1 MPGHYGD
8 KEKTKTKTVTKRKN
22 GKVVTK
28 SKTTTKTRGG
38 KKKAQGNNMEV
49 GRLLKGLANSSKGN
63 DPYDS
68 EMSDRS
74 FRKFDAERDMKE
86 QAEIRQQL
94 KRKSTKVK

>member
-28 SKTTTKTRGG
+28 SKTKTKIKGG

-49 GRLLKGLANSSKGN
+49 GRLLKGLASSAKKS

-68 EMSDRS
+68 TKNQTFKGDVKELMG
-74 FRKFDAERDMKE
+74 RKTDYKPYTG
-86 QAEIRQQL
+86 Q
-94 KRKSTKVK
+94 